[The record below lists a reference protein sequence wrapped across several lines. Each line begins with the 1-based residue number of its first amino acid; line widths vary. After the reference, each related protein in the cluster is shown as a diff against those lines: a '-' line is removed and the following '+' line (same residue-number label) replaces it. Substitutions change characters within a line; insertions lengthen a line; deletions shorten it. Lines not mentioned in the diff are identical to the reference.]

1 VYAMHV
7 SFASL
12 RAYFSRM
19 IQSARRAARFRS
31 GLIKNSKKSE
41 RYLRLQFPRSEAL
54 TIGVWDL
61 YCPRRITS
69 AFEEPSIRAVL
80 KCHESLYCVST
91 SPLKPQ
97 QFPELFNSNAFPGSV
112 IRQKHVFVV
121 PFLENRPRRDVS
133 HLF

>member
-12 RAYFSRM
+12 RAYFSRL

-31 GLIKNSKKSE
+31 GLIKNSKIRRFS
-41 RYLRLQFPRSEAL
+41 RSSLKKKAL

-91 SPLKPQ
+91 SPRKPQ
-97 QFPELFNSNAFPGSV
+97 NFLELFNSNAFPGSV
-112 IRQKHVFVV
+112 IRQKHVYVV